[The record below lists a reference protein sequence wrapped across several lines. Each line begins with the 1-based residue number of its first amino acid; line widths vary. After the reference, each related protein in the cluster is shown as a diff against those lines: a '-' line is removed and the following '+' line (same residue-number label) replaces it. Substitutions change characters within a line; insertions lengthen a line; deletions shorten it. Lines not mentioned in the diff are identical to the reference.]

1 MFFRIYK
8 TRLKCLLRNKEN
20 IFWSF
25 GFPILLSIFFY
36 MAFSNLSKAEGI
48 ESIPIGLVVEE
59 NVIVP
64 FKDILENVKITEGK
78 NLFEVKTGT
87 LEEVKDLLV
96 REKVEG
102 YIVFKDKPVLYIK
115 NNGFSQSIIKTFL
128 DTYEQKNQTINH
140 IIQLNP
146 DIVKNGQI
154 NLISNLFRNF
164 IVDGGAK
171 DKNPDNILIYF
182 YSLIALSC
190 IFGANWGFAE
200 AVNIQADQSNIA
212 ARINVAPTHKM
223 KLLLCN
229 LLAAFTLHFLSVL
242 FLLAFLI
249 RVLNVAFGGQLN
261 YILITCFI
269 GSLCGISLGAMI
281 CVTIK
286 ANLKAKESILTAI
299 IMGGGFLAGMMS
311 TQVKY
316 VVQTNVPFIGLI
328 NPSNL
333 ITDTLYSLYYYDEYH
348 RFYRN
353 ITLLFILT
361 IVFTS
366 IAYFKIRRK
375 EYASI

>member
-96 REKVEG
+96 REKVKG

-128 DTYEQKNQTINH
+128 DTYEQKKQTINH

>member
-64 FKDILENVKITEGK
+64 FKDILENVEITEGK
-78 NLFEVKTGT
+78 NLFKVKTGT

-146 DIVKNGQI
+146 DIVKNGKI

-269 GSLCGISLGAMI
+269 GSICGISLGAMI

>member
-269 GSLCGISLGAMI
+269 GSICGISLGTMI

>member
-1 MFFRIYK
+1 MFFRLYK
-8 TRLKCLLRNKEN
+8 TRLKCLLRNKET
-20 IFWSF
+20 ILWSF

-48 ESIPIGLVVEE
+48 ESIPIGLVIEE
-59 NVIVP
+59 NVVVP

-154 NLISNLFRNF
+154 NLISNLFHNF

>member
-64 FKDILENVKITEGK
+64 FKDILENVEITEGK
-78 NLFEVKTGT
+78 NLFKVKTGT

-128 DTYEQKNQTINH
+128 DTYEQKSQTINH

-154 NLISNLFRNF
+154 NLISNLFHNF

-171 DKNPDNILIYF
+171 NKNPDNILIYF
-182 YSLIALSC
+182 YSLLALSC
-190 IFGANWGFAE
+190 IFGANWGFTE
-200 AVNIQADQSNIA
+200 VVNIQADQSNIA

-299 IMGGGFLAGMMS
+299 MMGGGFLAGMMS

-316 VVQTNVPFIGLI
+316 VVQKNVPFIGLI

-333 ITDTLYSLYYYDEYH
+333 ITDALYSLYYYDEYG

>member
-1 MFFRIYK
+1 
-8 TRLKCLLRNKEN
+8 
-20 IFWSF
+20 
-25 GFPILLSIFFY
+25 
-36 MAFSNLSKAEGI
+36 
-48 ESIPIGLVVEE
+48 
-59 NVIVP
+59 
-64 FKDILENVKITEGK
+64 
-78 NLFEVKTGT
+78 
-87 LEEVKDLLV
+87 
-96 REKVEG
+96 
-102 YIVFKDKPVLYIK
+102 
-115 NNGFSQSIIKTFL
+115 
-128 DTYEQKNQTINH
+128 
-140 IIQLNP
+140 
-146 DIVKNGQI
+146 
-154 NLISNLFRNF
+154 
-164 IVDGGAK
+164 
-171 DKNPDNILIYF
+171 
-182 YSLIALSC
+182 
-190 IFGANWGFAE
+190 
-200 AVNIQADQSNIA
+200 
-212 ARINVAPTHKM
+212 M

-269 GSLCGISLGAMI
+269 GSICGISLGTMI

>member
-154 NLISNLFRNF
+154 NLISNLFHNF

-171 DKNPDNILIYF
+171 NKNPDNILIYF

>member
-96 REKVEG
+96 REKVKG

-128 DTYEQKNQTINH
+128 DTYEQKKQTINH
-140 IIQLNP
+140 IQLNP

>member
-1 MFFRIYK
+1 MFFRLYK
-8 TRLKCLLRNKEN
+8 TRLKCLLRNKET
-20 IFWSF
+20 ILWSF

-96 REKVEG
+96 REKVKG

-128 DTYEQKNQTINH
+128 DTYEQKKQTINH

-269 GSLCGISLGAMI
+269 GSICGISLGAMI

>member
-182 YSLIALSC
+182 YSLLALSC

-269 GSLCGISLGAMI
+269 GSICGISLGAMI

>member
-269 GSLCGISLGAMI
+269 GSICGISLGAMI

>member
-64 FKDILENVKITEGK
+64 FQDILENVEITEGK
-78 NLFEVKTGT
+78 NLFKVKTGT

-128 DTYEQKNQTINH
+128 DTYEQKSQTINH
-140 IIQLNP
+140 IIRLNP

-154 NLISNLFRNF
+154 NLISNLFHNF

-182 YSLIALSC
+182 YSLLALSC
-190 IFGANWGFAE
+190 IFGANWGFTE
-200 AVNIQADQSNIA
+200 VVNIQADQSNIA